1 MERISFLTELVK
13 VDSSDKNNANKLVD
27 LCSQYLSDNGIDG
40 EILENNGYKMYVATI
55 GSGEK
60 TVVLNG
66 HLDVVSGRKEQFT
79 SYLNGDKLYG
89 RGTADMKGGC
99 VGIINAFIALSK
111 LELDAKVMLQ
121 LVSDEEIGGENCS
134 KYLVEKGYIG
144 DFVIC
149 AEPTNL
155 NPCIQ
160 SKGIIRIDVVSNG
173 MSAHGSR
180 PWEGKNAI
188 LKALNNF
195 NAIESLDI
203 ISKSSSYYESSS
215 VNLAVI
221 NGGDIYNRV
230 PDRCVMGLDIRY
242 IPELDPTEI
251 LDKITEAIDGDVIVK
266 VIEPGVYVTEDQ
278 YYVRKLVECIKES
291 IPDEEVIIRG
301 QHGGSDARF
310 FAQLGIPAIEFGPS
324 GDGWHGDDE
333 YVVMNSIEKFED
345 IVIDFIKSF

>member
-13 VDSSDKNNANKLVD
+13 VDSSEKNKANELITI
-27 LCSQYLSDNGIDG
+27 CSDYLSDNGING
-40 EILENNGYKMYVATI
+40 QILENNGYKMYVATI
-55 GSGEK
+55 GKGEK

-66 HLDVVSGRKEQFT
+66 HLDVVSGRSEQFCP
-79 SYLNGDKLYG
+79 YLNGEKLYG

-99 VGIINAFIALSK
+99 VGIINAFVKLSK
-111 LELDAKVMLQ
+111 LDLNAKVMLQ
-121 LVSDEEIGGENCS
+121 LVTDEETGGDNCS
-134 KYLVEKGYIG
+134 KFLVDNGYIG

-160 SKGIIRIDVVSNG
+160 SKGIIRIDIVSSG

-188 LKALNNF
+188 LKALSDF
-195 NAIESLDI
+195 KLIESLEI
-203 ISKSSSYYESSS
+203 IGRSSPYYESSS
-215 VNLAVI
+215 VNLAII

-230 PDRCVMGLDIRY
+230 PDKCVMGLDIRY

-251 LDKITEAIDGDVIVK
+251 LDRITNAIDGEVIVK
-266 VIEPGVYVTEDQ
+266 VIEPGVYVTEDNH
-278 YYVRKLVECIKES
+278 YVNKLVGSIKRKLD
-291 IPDEEVIIRG
+291 DEEVIIRG

-310 FAQLGIPAIEFGPS
+310 FAQIGIPAIEFGPS
-324 GDGWHGDDE
+324 GEGWHGDDE
-333 YVVMNSIEKFED
+333 YVSISSIVSFED
-345 IVIDFIKSF
+345 IIEDFILSF